1 MSIFGK
7 NGIQI
12 DGRAIT
18 DVIQNEG
25 GRTRRDIIAWRDPH
39 EDFNTNAVLI
49 VNPGEEAVFVESGQV
64 AGKFTTGR
72 YELKTQNRVIIRS
85 FKEAIT
91 GGKSKFPCRVFFI
104 STEEFNVNWG
114 TVQPIGYTC
123 PVFGPGALL
132 RGNGVYNVKVV
143 DSVAFIQKILRDSHT
158 YTADDLSRKLVEY
171 IYTDVAEIFSNVLEE
186 KQINA
191 MEVSKSIRT
200 IAEEAMPRVQLLL
213 QPYGLQLLNMSVKL
227 SMDEEQRQ
235 MYEQQVRLQRMTAQ
249 GAAQARVIEAGS
261 RVEEYNMMGQAYQQI
276 KGMEIMKDM
285 VNNPNGSVGG
295 EMAGAGV
302 GIGMAAATAGTFAG
316 VAQQVFGQQ
325 QQPYAQPQQPYAQPQ
340 QPYAQPQQPYAQPQQ
355 PYAQPQQAYAQ
366 PQQQT
371 PQADPIQSLQK
382 MKQMLT
388 AGLITQQQYDAKV
401 AEIMARL

>member
-49 VNPGEEAVFVESGQV
+49 VNPGEEAVFVESGSV

-132 RGNGVYNVKVV
+132 RGHGVYNVKVI
-143 DSVAFIQKILRDSHT
+143 DSVAFIQKILRDSST
-158 YTADDLSRKLVEY
+158 YTADDLSKKLVEY
-171 IYTDVAEIFSNVLEE
+171 ISTDVSDIFSSVLEE
-186 KQINA
+186 KKINA
-191 MEVSKSIRT
+191 MEVSKSLRT
-200 IAEEAMPRVQLLL
+200 ISEEAMPRVQLLL
-213 QPYGLQLLNMSVKL
+213 QPYGLQLLNMSVSL
-227 SMDEEQRQ
+227 NMDEEQRQ

-261 RVEEYNMMGQAYQQI
+261 RVDEYNMMGQAYQQI

-302 GIGMAAATAGTFAG
+302 GLGMAAATAGTFAG
-316 VAQQVFGQQ
+316 VAQQVFN
-325 QQPYAQPQQPYAQPQ
+325 QQPQQYAQPQQYSQPQQPQYAQPQ
-340 QPYAQPQQPYAQPQQ
+340 PLYSQPQQPLT
-355 PYAQPQQAYAQ
+355 Q
-366 PQQQT
+366 PQQQYAQQ
-371 PQADPIQSLQK
+371 QADPLQSLQK